1 MLLKLTHP
9 VISTGILG
17 TKSRIA
23 DIQISSKQI
32 KIHRTAVRL
41 PCPDS
46 GSASLPTRVCL
57 RLLCLR
63 LTGTDDRCLELL
75 YFFEFLSTHAQPSCL
90 TIHFQ
95 VDFLHIGLRSL
106 HIAHRHADFG
116 AST

>member
-46 GSASLPTRVCL
+46 GSASLPARVCL
-57 RLLCLR
+57 HESARGYSACDSLAPMIVA
-63 LTGTDDRCLELL
+63 
-75 YFFEFLSTHAQPSCL
+75 LSFS
-90 TIHFQ
+90 ISSSF
-95 VDFLHIGLRSL
+95 
-106 HIAHRHADFG
+106 
-116 AST
+116 

>member
-1 MLLKLTHP
+1 MHPLMLLKLTHP

-46 GSASLPTRVCL
+46 GSASLPAATL
-57 RLLCLR
+57 PA
-63 LTGTDDRCLELL
+63 
-75 YFFEFLSTHAQPSCL
+75 THW
-90 TIHFQ
+90 
-95 VDFLHIGLRSL
+95 
-106 HIAHRHADFG
+106 HR
-116 AST
+116 